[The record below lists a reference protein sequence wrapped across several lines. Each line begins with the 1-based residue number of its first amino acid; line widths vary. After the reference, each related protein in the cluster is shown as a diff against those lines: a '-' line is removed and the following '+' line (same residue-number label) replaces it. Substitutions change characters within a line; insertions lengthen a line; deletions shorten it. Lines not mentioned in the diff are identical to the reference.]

1 MQTAMDKVTLTSA
14 DGTTLK
20 YGIPNDLA
28 NSGIKSIGNKSIKF
42 MKKIHMNTVN
52 ESGAINL
59 LFCLKILVTV
69 PWTNSKIIS
78 RKHWSLV
85 GTPLVVFF
93 EAYLNK
99 IKNKKPRITVNPSES
114 RFKV

>member
-1 MQTAMDKVTLTSA
+1 MLFKKPNTPIFLKENRNIKRKMQTAMDKVTLTSA

-69 PWTNSKIIS
+69 P
-78 RKHWSLV
+78 
-85 GTPLVVFF
+85 
-93 EAYLNK
+93 
-99 IKNKKPRITVNPSES
+99 
-114 RFKV
+114 